1 MELQVALQTM
11 TTFFLLLA
19 VGFAA
24 GKLGVIKGE
33 LMGQLGQIVTKLFL
47 PAMIFYMTATTV
59 TVELMA
65 ANIILIPAAAAV
77 YALLALAT
85 FVLAKLLRLP
95 ADKDRVF
102 QFCFIFGNTGFVG
115 FPLLSTVFP
124 ETGIVFMC
132 LFTIVDQLVFWTY
145 GIWLS
150 TARGSQAGGFNMRVL
165 LSPNVLAIA
174 ASLIWVATGL
184 SLPLQLDSAL
194 GAISRATS
202 PLCMLYLGAMICFSK
217 LGGIL
222 RRPELYVGIAVKMV
236 ALPLAACSLAAAAG
250 LAPELAGCVALYVA
264 LPVMTVV
271 PMICAQNG
279 SEGPY
284 ATGVAVVT
292 FVACVLTI
300 PLVAYL
306 VL

>member
-1 MELQVALQTM
+1 
-11 TTFFLLLA
+11 
-19 VGFAA
+19 
-24 GKLGVIKGE
+24 
-33 LMGQLGQIVTKLFL
+33 
-47 PAMIFYMTATTV
+47 
-59 TVELMA
+59 
-65 ANIILIPAAAAV
+65 
-77 YALLALAT
+77 
-85 FVLAKLLRLP
+85 
-95 ADKDRVF
+95 
-102 QFCFIFGNTGFVG
+102 
-115 FPLLSTVFP
+115 
-124 ETGIVFMC
+124 
-132 LFTIVDQLVFWTY
+132 
-145 GIWLS
+145 
-150 TARGSQAGGFNMRVL
+150 
-165 LSPNVLAIA
+165 
-174 ASLIWVATGL
+174 
-184 SLPLQLDSAL
+184 
-194 GAISRATS
+194 
-202 PLCMLYLGAMICFSK
+202 ICFSK